1 MQDLIIE
8 YIMSIIQKVIAF
20 ILTSLFV
27 FIFTLFILLYALSTT
42 VLNSEYL
49 IKELENNQVYGK
61 ISLALP
67 MLSQYYSKE
76 DLKKEAASFIKYVIP
91 TSSNPNPDYS
101 KYLQY
106 LGDKAAQFN
115 EIMPTLSLI
124 FFIYVNQWILLVVSF
139 ILLFILVLTQ
149 TNLLD
154 RLKIIAKAFF
164 KSAIT
169 LFVYAGIMYF
179 LVSTILPAIIPANQN
194 PVAQV
199 LMPVVSS
206 VLNALTNQLLVYGS
220 ACIFLT
226 LLLYLVV
233 YLLGRKNKDLVNKQI
248 AV

>member
-1 MQDLIIE
+1 MP
-8 YIMSIIQKVIAF
+8 IIQKVIAF
-20 ILTSLFV
+20 VLISLFV
-27 FIFTLFILLYALSTT
+27 FIFTLFILLYTLSTT
-42 VLNSEYL
+42 ALNPDYL
-49 IKELENNQVYGK
+49 IKELENNQVYNK

-76 DLKKEAASFIKYVIP
+76 DLKKEAELFIKSVIP

-101 KYLQY
+101 KYLFY

-124 FFIYVNQWILLVVSF
+124 FFLYINQWILLVVSF
-139 ILLFILVLTQ
+139 ILLLILVLTQ

-169 LFVYAGIMYF
+169 LFIYAGLVYF
-179 LVSTILPAIIPANQN
+179 LVNTVLPALVPANQN
-194 PVAQV
+194 PIAQI
-199 LMPVVSS
+199 LMPVVLS
-206 VLNALTNQLLVYGS
+206 VLNALANNLLVYGI

-226 LLLYLVV
+226 LLLYLLV
-233 YLLGRKNKDLVNKQI
+233 YLLGRKNKDLINKQI